1 MKEAIA
7 TEDVLSRREQRES
20 PLYAGR
26 VKVYPKSVRGAF
38 RTIKWAVLI
47 VLLGIYYLVPWI
59 RWDRGPGLPDQAV
72 LADFVTRRI
81 YFFGIEI
88 WPQEIYFLTGL
99 LVLGAFGLFLV
110 TALFGRVWCGF
121 TCPQTVWTDLYM
133 WVERL
138 VEGDRA
144 ERIRLDKSPWTPRK
158 VALKTVKHALWL
170 LIAMATGGAWI
181 MYFNDAPTVTVG
193 ILTGQA
199 SVTQYFFFGLFTTTT
214 YLLAGI
220 AREQVCTYMCPWPRI
235 QGALV
240 DQDTLAVTY
249 ERWRGEPR
257 GPIRKGRTERTFGDC
272 IDCKQCVAVCP
283 MGIDIRDGF
292 QLECIGCALC
302 IDACNEVMDRIGRER
317 WLISYDSERN
327 IELREQGQ
335 VPRYRLVRPR
345 TILYASI
352 LAVVGAL
359 MLAVLLLRSDAHV
372 NVLHDRNP
380 LFVQLSD
387 GSIRNGYTLKIVNK
401 RHEPRTLLVT
411 QEAFPEGRL
420 SAIGGA
426 AGERQNAPALEL
438 PVPPDGVAEHRI
450 FLTVPRDAIPASSV
464 DLRFLFT
471 DPATGQS
478 FEAATIFRAPGRE
491 G

>member
-1 MKEAIA
+1 MNEATVA
-7 TEDVLSRREQRES
+7 EDVLSRREQRAS

-26 VKVYPKSVRGAF
+26 VKVYPKAVRGTF
-38 RTIKWAVLI
+38 RTIKWAALI
-47 VLLGIYYLVPWI
+47 VLLGIYYITPWI

-72 LADFVTRRI
+72 LADFITRRI
-81 YFFGIEI
+81 YFFGLEI

-99 LVLGAFGLFLV
+99 LMLGAFGLFLV

-121 TCPQTVWTDLYM
+121 ACPQTVWTDLYM

-138 VEGDRA
+138 IEGDRA
-144 ERIRLDKSPWTPRK
+144 ERMRLDKSPWTPRK
-158 VALKTVKHALWL
+158 IALKACKHILWI

-181 MYFNDAPTVTVG
+181 MYFNDAPTVLAG

-214 YLLAGI
+214 YVLAGI
-220 AREQVCTYMCPWPRI
+220 AREQVCIYMCPWPRI

-257 GPIRKGRTERTFGDC
+257 GPIRKNVTERQFGDC

-302 IDACNEVMDRIGRER
+302 IDACNNVMDRVGRDR

-327 IELREQGQ
+327 IELREQGLP
-335 VPRYRLVRPR
+335 PRYRPIRPR
-345 TILYASI
+345 TILYAAV
-352 LAVVGAL
+352 LAVVGSL
-359 MLAVLLLRSDAHV
+359 MLGVLLLRGDADF

-387 GSIRNGYTLKIVNK
+387 GSIRNGYTVKILNK
-401 RHEPRTLLVT
+401 RHEPRTFVLS
-411 QEAFPEGRL
+411 QQAFPQGRL
-420 SAIGGA
+420 VVIGGPREGA
-426 AGERQNAPALEL
+426 ASVEL
-438 PVPPDGVAEHRI
+438 SAPPDGVAEHRV
-450 FLTVPRDAIPASSV
+450 FLTVPRDAVPRPLTEFA
-464 DLRFLFT
+464 LLFT
-471 DPATGQS
+471 DPVSGDS
-478 FEAATIFRAPGRE
+478 FAAETIFRAPE
-491 G
+491 

>member
-1 MKEAIA
+1 MNEAIA
-7 TEDVLSRREQRES
+7 TEDVLSRRQQRES

-26 VKVYPKSVRGAF
+26 VKVYPKAVRGTF
-38 RTIKWAVLI
+38 RTIKWVVLV
-47 VLLGIYYLVPWI
+47 VLLGIYYVMPWI
-59 RWDRGPGLPDQAV
+59 RWERGPGLPDQAV
-72 LADFVTRRI
+72 LADFITRRI

-99 LVLGAFGLFLV
+99 LVLGAFGLFLA
-110 TALFGRVWCGF
+110 TALFGRLWCGF

-138 VEGDRA
+138 IEGDRA
-144 ERIRLDKSPWTPRK
+144 ERMRLDKSPWTLRK
-158 VALKTVKHALWL
+158 VALKVTKHTVWL
-170 LIAMATGGAWI
+170 LVAMATGGAWI

-193 ILTGQA
+193 LLTGQA

-257 GPIRKGRTERTFGDC
+257 GPIRKGASSQSLGDC

-302 IDACNEVMDRIGRER
+302 IDACNSVMDKIGRPR
-317 WLISYDSERN
+317 WLIAYDSERN
-327 IELREQGQ
+327 IELRALGQ
-335 VPRYRLVRPR
+335 PPQYRLVRPR
-345 TILYASI
+345 TILYTSV
-352 LAVVGAL
+352 LVVVGGL
-359 MLAVLLLRSDAHV
+359 MLAVLMLRSDADF
-372 NVLHDRNP
+372 NVLHERNP

-387 GSIRNGYTLKIVNK
+387 GSIRNGYTIKIVNK
-401 RHEPRTLLVT
+401 DHQTRTFIVT
-411 QEAFPEGRL
+411 QTAFSDAWL
-420 SAIGGA
+420 SGIG
-426 AGERQNAPALEL
+426 GERQVGEALTL
-438 PVPPDGVAEHRI
+438 TVPPHGVAEHRI
-450 FLTVPRDAIPASSV
+450 FLTVPRHRLGAAKV
-464 DLRFLFT
+464 DFAFLFT
-471 DPATGQS
+471 DPATGQT
-478 FEAATIFRAPGRE
+478 FEAATVFRAPDRSG
-491 G
+491 